1 MQTLHSMG
9 ALYGTVLPQRAVVPD
24 PGGHFGQLTQVIL
37 SSGNF
42 TVIWAS
48 WQTRAAIA

>member
-1 MQTLHSMG
+1 MD
-9 ALYGTVLPQRAVVPD
+9 ALYGTVAPQRAVVPN

-37 SSGNF
+37 PSGNF

-48 WQTRAAIA
+48 WQTKAAIA